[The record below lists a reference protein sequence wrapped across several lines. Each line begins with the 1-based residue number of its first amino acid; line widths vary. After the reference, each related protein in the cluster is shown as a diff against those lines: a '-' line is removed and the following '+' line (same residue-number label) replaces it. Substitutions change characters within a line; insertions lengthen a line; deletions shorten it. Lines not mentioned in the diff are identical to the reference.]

1 MRRKLMANVDMR
13 FRMVADLGP
22 ASLLKLIIPSLHT
35 PVQTMNG
42 CRQDSH
48 VTIPAACAAMAACSS
63 MSELAIKGK

>member
-1 MRRKLMANVDMR
+1 MANVDMR

-48 VTIPAACAAMAACSS
+48 VTIPAA
-63 MSELAIKGK
+63 